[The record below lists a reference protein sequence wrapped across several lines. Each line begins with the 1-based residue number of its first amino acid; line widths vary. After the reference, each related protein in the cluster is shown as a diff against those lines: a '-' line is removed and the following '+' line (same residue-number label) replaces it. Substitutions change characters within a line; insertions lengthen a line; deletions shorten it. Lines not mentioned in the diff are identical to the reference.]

1 MRALKILVVAMGV
14 LIVAGTV
21 TLAVLIVKRAGGGG
35 GTGASYDSTGLGEAV
50 GARIVGIAG
59 AGDRLALLMRQD
71 DRDWVVLVDPKTNA
85 VTGRIFTGAAAKPAA
100 PGR

>member
-1 MRALKILVVAMGV
+1 MRALKILVVVMGV
-14 LIVAGTV
+14 LIIAGTA

-35 GTGASYDSTGLGEAV
+35 ATASYDSMGLGESA

-100 PGR
+100 PGQ

>member
-1 MRALKILVVAMGV
+1 MRALKILVVVMGV
-14 LIVAGTV
+14 LIVAGTA

-35 GTGASYDSTGLGEAV
+35 TSAGYDSAGLGEAA

-85 VTGRIFTGAAAKPAA
+85 VTGRIFTGTAAKPAA
-100 PGR
+100 PGQ